1 MVDDTDDVLAAL
13 AAEAYVYL
21 YPLVI
26 ADVTRLQQLGHGDG
40 ASAHSK
46 SRMNEWQ
53 HFRKYPPASFRGVV
67 RPNFDT
73 LYSIAWLD
81 LADEPVMLSV
91 PDTNG
96 AYYELQLLDLWS
108 NTFAAPGK
116 RTYGTAAGDFLVVHA
131 EGSQGDEWQRPY
143 Q

>member
-81 LADEPVMLSV
+81 LRGGPDSHSEAHGADGHVHDAKQQPS
-91 PDTNG
+91 
-96 AYYELQLLDLWS
+96 
-108 NTFAAPGK
+108 
-116 RTYGTAAGDFLVVHA
+116 VVHTVGVDPA
-131 EGSQGDEWQRPY
+131 GQRARRQRVLGHHQSHAY
-143 Q
+143 EEHA